1 MQKYTGVTIFGTAG
15 ISGNDIIQGSLN
27 DCYVLAPQQAMA
39 EKKARIDNIFITN

>member
-27 DCYVLAPQQAMA
+27 DCSLLAPQQAMA
-39 EKKARIDNIFITN
+39 DKKTRIENFFTTN